1 MLPVR
6 VQHEDAVLDNSS
18 YMTIDAS
25 DGQRKKKASEPQ
37 IGTMLTKLGERNNAA
52 VTLE

>member
-18 YMTIDAS
+18 CMTIDAS
-25 DGQRKKKASEPQ
+25 DGQRKEEASEPQ
-37 IGTMLTKLGERNNAA
+37 IGTMITKLCERNNAA
-52 VTLE
+52 VTLK